1 MNDLDRWARD
11 HRHRAKRAQIAAL
24 KKKKRVRFRRI
35 LTPKFTKEVGELRVF
50 DADIR
55 NVLSTAVAAAMSD
68 EMEAREWARLSNR

>member
-24 KKKKRVRFRRI
+24 KKKRVRFRRI

-55 NVLSTAVAAAMSD
+55 NVLSTAVAAVMSD